1 MRRRL
6 SLNAWILAGLVAGI
20 AFGALAPPLGVALQ
34 PVATIFLRLIKLI
47 VTPLVFT
54 TLVVG
59 LAQHAHIVRVGI
71 KTLLWFE
78 AATTLALVVGLT
90 MVNVFRPGQGVSLS
104 SANALSVSAPR
115 SAAELLVHTVPE
127 SFADAWARNDV
138 LQVAVFALLI
148 GAAAAAAGNRA
159 KPVVDLCE
167 SAVQILFQLTR
178 LVMKTAPIGV
188 FAAIA
193 ASVGSHGLA
202 ILFPLG
208 KLIAVF
214 YLALAVFVVLLLGA
228 AVLLFGVPLRP
239 FWSAARPA
247 VTLAFAT
254 TSSES
259 ALPLALERMERFGV
273 SKAIVGFVIPAGYSF
288 NLDGSTLYLS
298 LASVFVAQAA
308 GVGLSTGEQLIMM
321 GTLMLTS
328 KGVAGVPR
336 SVLVVLAGTVT
347 TFRLPIE
354 GVALLLGI
362 DAVLDMG
369 RTAVNVLGNC
379 LASVVIDRWENR
391 GKAVPAPTLPS
402 SEVTSLG
409 EQ

>member
-6 SLNAWILAGLVAGI
+6 SLNAWILGGLFAGI
-20 AFGALAPPLGVALQ
+20 AFGALAPQLGVALQ

-59 LAQHAHIVRVGI
+59 LAQHANILRVGI

-90 MVNVFRPGQGVSLS
+90 MVNAFRPGQGVSLS
-104 SANALSVSAPR
+104 GSTALSVAAPR
-115 SAAELLVHTVPE
+115 SAAELLIHTVPE

-148 GAAAAAAGNRA
+148 GASAAAAGSRA

-193 ASVGSHGLA
+193 ASVGLHGLA

-214 YLALAVFVVLLLGA
+214 YLALAVFLVLLLGTA
-228 AVLLFGVPLRP
+228 ALLFGVPLRA

-259 ALPLALERMERFGV
+259 ALPLAMERMERFGV
-273 SKAIVGFVIPAGYSF
+273 PRAIVGFVIPAGYSF

-298 LASVFVAQAA
+298 LASVFIAQAG
-308 GVGLSTGEQLIMM
+308 GVALSTGDQLLMM

-391 GKAVPAPTLPS
+391 GNVVPARVEP
-402 SEVTSLG
+402 V
-409 EQ
+409 QD